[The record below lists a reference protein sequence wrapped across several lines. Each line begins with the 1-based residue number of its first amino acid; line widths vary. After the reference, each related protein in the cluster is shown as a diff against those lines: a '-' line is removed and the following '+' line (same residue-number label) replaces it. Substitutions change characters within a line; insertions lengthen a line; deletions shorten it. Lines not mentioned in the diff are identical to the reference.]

1 MIPPRAAGT
10 FRPLVICGDIQP
22 MNLQE
27 RIDADIKT
35 AMLAREKDR
44 LNALRAIKSAI
55 LLELTKEGADGGLD
69 EATGMRILQKLHKQ
83 RMESAAI
90 YHEQQR
96 TDLAQ
101 EEENQAF
108 VIEAYLPKRLSEEEV
123 EKAVRAIIAAT
134 GASGMKDMGRVMG
147 EANKQLAG
155 KADGSAIAG
164 LVKEL
169 LGAG

>member
-1 MIPPRAAGT
+1 
-10 FRPLVICGDIQP
+10 

-27 RIDADIKT
+27 RIDADIKS

-55 LLELTKEGADGGLD
+55 LLELTKGGGSEGLD
-69 EATGMRILQKLHKQ
+69 ETTGLKILQKLHKQ

-123 EKAVRAIIAAT
+123 EAAVRGIIAST
-134 GASGMKDMGRVMG
+134 GAAGMKDMGRVMG

-155 KADGSAIAG
+155 KADGSAVAAV
-164 LVKEL
+164 VKRL

>member
-1 MIPPRAAGT
+1 
-10 FRPLVICGDIQP
+10 

-27 RIDADIKT
+27 RIDADIKA
-35 AMLAREKDR
+35 AMLAREKDK

-55 LLELTKEGADGGLD
+55 LLELTKEGSGGLD
-69 EATGMRILQKLHKQ
+69 ESAGLKILGRLLKQ
-83 RMESAAI
+83 RMEAAAI
-90 YHEQQR
+90 YHAQQR

-101 EEENQAF
+101 EEENQAM
-108 VIEAYLPKRLSEEEV
+108 VIEAYLPQRMSEAEV
-123 EKAVRAIIAAT
+123 EAAVRSIIEST

-164 LVKEL
+164 LVKKL